1 MQRSTALSLNRFPHG
16 AAKRTLTF
24 RLGHNLESHKQ
35 SMSGSAILAILATML
50 DTASDYRWRNTLA
63 ISDPANVIQC
73 RSPLEPRLGGRWDQE
88 FSRQVIRLARLPQP
102 PAVADS
108 VLHGCRCRR
117 NEEPIAEAE
126 HLALRCVSDQHPLGP
141 GG

>member
-16 AAKRTLTF
+16 AFAKRILTI

-50 DTASDYRWRNTLA
+50 DTASDYCWRNTQA
-63 ISDPANVIQC
+63 ISDPAKVIQC
-73 RSPLEPRLGGRWDQE
+73 RSLLEPRLGGRWDQE

-102 PAVADS
+102 PS
-108 VLHGCRCRR
+108 
-117 NEEPIAEAE
+117 P
-126 HLALRCVSDQHPLGP
+126 
-141 GG
+141 